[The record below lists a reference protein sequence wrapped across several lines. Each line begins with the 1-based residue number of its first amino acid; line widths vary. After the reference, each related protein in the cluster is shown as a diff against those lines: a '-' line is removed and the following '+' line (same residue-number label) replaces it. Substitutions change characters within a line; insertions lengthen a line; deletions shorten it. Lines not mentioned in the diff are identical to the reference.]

1 MAKLSD
7 FLGGLVSSISD
18 ARVNSDMQ
26 SVKIA
31 EEYAKNEL
39 LKHFAVPRMRVDKV
53 ELNIPVA
60 IDKLLEKSQKVYEP
74 IDNKSFSAKAYQQIL
89 KSLAVNNLSNEV
101 SKTLRTDIA
110 EHIHL
115 LEAKIRVNQI
125 ENALEDFSKNIALKV
140 IEFADLIFKEDKRKK
155 LNRDELSKLQSN
167 IVKGLQS
174 SLKDEIKF
182 KSETKVLESLQVIVE
197 ADKLREVKPENVI
210 MIKMTVSE
218 QGMEWIKMENI
229 DGEVVTKL
237 MPE

>member
-18 ARVNSDMQ
+18 ARVNSDIQ
-26 SVKIA
+26 SLKIA
-31 EEYAKNEL
+31 EEYAKNDL

-125 ENALEDFSKNIALKV
+125 ENALEDFSKSIALKV
-140 IEFADLIFKEDKRKK
+140 INLKDIIFQETKRKPLSK
-155 LNRDELSKLQSN
+155 DELSKLQNN
-167 IVKGLQS
+167 IVKGLQA

-210 MIKMTVSE
+210 MIKMTISE

>member
-1 MAKLSD
+1 MAKLSE
-7 FLGGLVSSISD
+7 FLGVLVSSISD
-18 ARVNSDMQ
+18 ARVKSDIQ

-31 EEYAKNEL
+31 EEYAKNDL

-60 IDKLLEKSQKVYEP
+60 IDELLEKKETVYEP
-74 IDNKSFSAKAYQQIL
+74 IDNKSFSSIAYQQIL
-89 KSLAVNNLSNEV
+89 KCLAVSKLSDEV

-125 ENALEDFSKNIALKV
+125 ENALEDFSKSIALKV
-140 IEFADLIFKEDKRKK
+140 INLKDIIFQETKRKPLSK
-155 LNRDELSKLQSN
+155 DELSKLQNN
-167 IVKGLQS
+167 IVKGLQA

>member
-18 ARVNSDMQ
+18 ARVNSDIQ
-26 SVKIA
+26 SLKIA
-31 EEYAKNEL
+31 EEYAKNDL

-182 KSETKVLESLQVIVE
+182 KSENKVLESLQVIVE

-210 MIKMTVSE
+210 MIKMTISE

>member
-1 MAKLSD
+1 MAKLSE
-7 FLGGLVSSISD
+7 FLGVLVSSISD
-18 ARVNSDMQ
+18 ARVNSDIQ
-26 SVKIA
+26 SLKIA
-31 EEYAKNEL
+31 EEYAKNDL

-53 ELNIPVA
+53 ELKIPVD
-60 IDKLLEKSQKVYEP
+60 IDELLEKKETVYEP

-182 KSETKVLESLQVIVE
+182 KSENKVLESLQVIVE

-218 QGMEWIKMENI
+218 QSMEWIKMENI

>member
-18 ARVNSDMQ
+18 ARVKSDIQ
-26 SVKIA
+26 SLKIA
-31 EEYAKNEL
+31 EEYAKNDL
-39 LKHFAVPRMRVDKV
+39 LKHFAIPRMRVDKV

-101 SKTLRTDIA
+101 SKTLRTTIA

-140 IEFADLIFKEDKRKK
+140 IEFVDLIFKEDKRKK

-182 KSETKVLESLQVIVE
+182 KSENKVLESLQVIVE

-218 QGMEWIKMENI
+218 QGMEWIKMENK